1 VPERVFTLYD
11 ALVGRVAPKLA
22 PRGRPLI
29 EGFAS
34 GLGVL
39 RSPRL
44 VAEVF
49 VWTMLHWLCNAFAFW
64 LGFKALGIEAPLL
77 AGLLLQGIVA
87 IGVSVPSAP
96 GYFGVFEAA
105 GKIGLGLYGVT
116 DTKAVSWAL
125 GFHILSYIP
134 ITVMGAWYLTRLKLH
149 FRDFSGS
156 VEASSA

>member
-1 VPERVFTLYD
+1 VV
-11 ALVGRVAPKLA
+11 PKLA

-39 RSPRL
+39 RSPKL

-49 VWTMLHWLCNAFAFW
+49 VWTVLHWLCNAFAFW
-64 LGFKALGIEAPLL
+64 LGFKALGIQAPLS
-77 AGLLLQGIVA
+77 AGLLVQGIIAVSVA
-87 IGVSVPSAP
+87 VPSAP

-105 GKIGLGLYGVT
+105 GKIGLGLYGVS
-116 DTKAVSWAL
+116 DTQAVSWAL

-149 FRDFSGS
+149 FRDFNSS
-156 VEASSA
+156 SSA